1 MAKQIINEGLDYM
14 DLEGQ
19 LADTVSIDEYAA
31 KMGKDNEIVTIAF
44 IVNSHAAGEDL
55 VEWFER
61 GYDWVLDAQVSE
73 GELVPG
79 KYIVFVETKRRLKVP
94 ERIIELLEDL
104 ETLTGYKLND
114 WTVKVADE
122 EYEADEAI
130 LKQVLTL
137 SPQEYREEVED
148 EEGLNDMLESAGLPT
163 KPLHADKQDAEI
175 RAFKTIAG
183 L

>member
-1 MAKQIINEGLDYM
+1 MTVKIINEGLDYR

-19 LADTVSIDEYAA
+19 LADVVSIDEYAA
-31 KMGKDNEIVTIAF
+31 KMGEDSDIVTMAF
-44 IVNSHAAGEDL
+44 IVNSRSAGEDL

-79 KYIVFVETKRRLKVP
+79 KYVVFVETKRRLKVP
-94 ERIIELLEDL
+94 ERVIELLEDL
-104 ETLTGYKLND
+104 ETLTGYKLTD

-122 EYEADEAI
+122 EHDADEEI

-137 SPQEYREEVED
+137 SPQQYRDEVED
-148 EEGLNDMLESAGLPT
+148 EEGLNEMRERAGLDV

-175 RAFKTIAG
+175 RAFKSIAG

>member
-1 MAKQIINEGLDYM
+1 MTIKIINEGLDYR

-31 KMGKDNEIVTIAF
+31 KMGEDSDIVTIAF
-44 IVNSHAAGEDL
+44 IVNSRSAGEDL

-79 KYIVFVETKRRLKVP
+79 KYVVFVETKRRLKVP
-94 ERIIELLEDL
+94 ERVIELLEDL
-104 ETLTGYKLND
+104 ETLTGYKLTD

-122 EYEADEAI
+122 EHDANEEI

-137 SPQEYREEVED
+137 SPQQYRDEVED
-148 EEGLNDMLESAGLPT
+148 EEGLNEMRERAGLDV

-175 RAFKTIAG
+175 KAFKSIAG

>member
-1 MAKQIINEGLDYM
+1 MTIKIINEGLDYR

-31 KMGKDNEIVTIAF
+31 KMGEDSDIVTIAF
-44 IVNSHAAGEDL
+44 IVNSRSAGEDL

-79 KYIVFVETKRRLKVP
+79 KYVVFVETKRRLKVP
-94 ERIIELLEDL
+94 ERVIELLEDL
-104 ETLTGYKLND
+104 ETLTGYKLTD

-122 EYEADEAI
+122 EHDANEEI

-137 SPQEYREEVED
+137 SPQQYRDEVED
-148 EEGLNDMLESAGLPT
+148 EEGLNEMRERAGLDV

-175 RAFKTIAG
+175 RAFKSIAG

>member
-1 MAKQIINEGLDYM
+1 MTKQIITEGLDYM

-19 LADTVSIDEYAA
+19 LSPTVSIDEYAA
-31 KMGKDNEIVTIAF
+31 KMGKDSEVVTIAF
-44 IVNSHAAGEDL
+44 IVNSHSAGEDL

-61 GYDWVLDAQVSE
+61 GYDWVLDAQASE

-79 KYIVFVETKRRLKVP
+79 KYLVFVETNRRLKVP
-94 ERIIELLEDL
+94 ERVIELLEDL

-122 EYEADEAI
+122 EYDADPAV

-137 SPQEYREEVED
+137 SPQQYREEVED
-148 EEGLNDMLESAGLPT
+148 EEGLNEMREQAGISV
-163 KPLHADKQDAEI
+163 KPLHKEKQDAEI
-175 RAFKTIAG
+175 KAFKSMAG